1 MGEIKIFE
9 SPEFG
14 QIRTML
20 SASNEPLFCLVDVC
34 RILGLSNPSQVKT
47 RLQQSGVITNEV
59 STPVVSQGVVT
70 SDTKLMSINFIS
82 EPNFYRC
89 VFQSRKPDAER
100 FQNWVCED
108 VLPSIRKTGGYMI
121 AKDDE
126 SDEDLMARA
135 ILLAQEKIK
144 ERDHRI
150 REIEAKNSQQAERI
164 ELQSEELKKQAPKVA
179 YHDEVLT
186 STSTYNT
193 TNIAKEFGMGAHTLN
208 KILHEKGIQ
217 YKMDGQWLLYHKY
230 QDKGYTRTE
239 THSYDNGYGEVHTRQ
254 QTVWTERG
262 RQFIHQVMKADLL
275 AKATI

>member
-9 SPEFG
+9 SPLFG
-14 QIRTML
+14 HLRTTTG
-20 SASNEPLFCLVDVC
+20 ASGEPLVCLTDVC
-34 RILGLSNPSQVKT
+34 KAVGLTNPSSVKN
-47 RLQQSGVITNEV
+47 RLDEEDVQLIDLHALNSTEGTIIGNSKANFITESGFYDVLLQST
-59 STPVVSQGVVT
+59 SQKVKPFRKWVT
-70 SDTKLMSINFIS
+70 S
-82 EPNFYRC
+82 E
-89 VFQSRKPDAER
+89 
-100 FQNWVCED
+100 
-108 VLPSIRKTGGYMI
+108 VLPAIRKNGAYVLSKENETP
-121 AKDDE
+121 E
-126 SDEDLMARA
+126 ELMARA
-135 ILLAQEKIK
+135 LVAAQEALQRK
-144 ERDHRI
+144 EQRLK
-150 REIEAKNSQQAERI
+150 EVEAKNSQQAERI

-193 TNIAKEFGMGAHTLN
+193 TNIAKEFGMGAPTLN

-230 QDKGYTRTE
+230 QGLGYTRTV
-239 THSYDNGYGEVHTRQ
+239 TNTYDNGYGEVHTRQ

>member
-9 SPEFG
+9 NAQFG
-14 QIRTML
+14 QVRTTI
-20 SASNEPLFCLVDVC
+20 SASNEPLFCLKDVC
-34 RILGLSNPSQVKT
+34 LVLGLRAADVNQ
-47 RLQQSGVITNEV
+47 RLNDEVV
-59 STPVVSQGVVT
+59 STHPIL
-70 SDTKLMSINFIS
+70 DTIGRTQQVNFVNEDGLYDVILD
-82 EPNFYRC
+82 
-89 VFQSRKPDAER
+89 SRKPEAKAFR
-100 FQNWVCED
+100 KWVTSE
-108 VLPSIRKTGGYMI
+108 VLPAIRKTGAYVL
-121 AKDDE
+121 AKEDE
-126 SDEDLMARA
+126 TPEELMARA
-135 ILLAQEKIK
+135 LVAAQEALQRK
-144 ERDHRI
+144 EQRLK
-150 REIEAKNSQQAERI
+150 EVEAKNQQQEERI

-262 RQFIHQVMKADLL
+262 RQFIHQVVKAELL
-275 AKATI
+275 AKATVL

>member
-1 MGEIKIFE
+1 MNEIQIFQYNGNPITFNRGGSVIVNATEMAKPFGKFTKDWLVNSRTKEFINTLSAVRGIPLSVLVQTVKGGNGEQGTWMHEDVAMEFARWLSPHFAIWCNDRIKE
-9 SPEFG
+9 LLTKG
-14 QIRTML
+14 VTTTMTDDEMILQSL
-20 SASNEPLFCLVDVC
+20 SILQKRLDASNEE
-34 RILGLSNPSQVKT
+34 RR
-47 RLQQSGVITNEV
+47 RL
-59 STPVVSQGVVT
+59 
-70 SDTKLMSINFIS
+70 
-82 EPNFYRC
+82 
-89 VFQSRKPDAER
+89 
-100 FQNWVCED
+100 
-108 VLPSIRKTGGYMI
+108 
-121 AKDDE
+121 
-126 SDEDLMARA
+126 
-135 ILLAQEKIK
+135 
-144 ERDHRI
+144 
-150 REIEAKNSQQAERI
+150 EAKNSQQAARI
-164 ELQSEELKKQAPKVA
+164 ELQSEELKKQVPKVA

-275 AKATI
+275 ARAN

>member
-9 SPEFG
+9 NAQFG
-14 QIRTML
+14 QVRTKMD
-20 SASNEPLFCLVDVC
+20 ANGEPLFCLADVC
-34 RILGLSNPSQVKT
+34 KAVGLTNPTSVKNRLDAEDVQVFDLHALNPTEVTIFGNAKANFVNESGFYDVL
-47 RLQQSGVITNEV
+47 LQ
-59 STPVVSQGVVT
+59 STSPKVKPFRKWVT
-70 SDTKLMSINFIS
+70 S
-82 EPNFYRC
+82 E
-89 VFQSRKPDAER
+89 
-100 FQNWVCED
+100 
-108 VLPSIRKTGGYMI
+108 VLPAIRRNGAYVMDK
-121 AKDDE
+121 ADE
-126 SDEDLMARA
+126 TPEELMARA
-135 ILLAQEKIK
+135 LVAAQEALQRK
-144 ERDHRI
+144 EQRLK
-150 REIEAKNSQQAERI
+150 EVEAKNSQQAVRI

-262 RQFIHQVMKADLL
+262 RQFIHQIMKAEPL
-275 AKATI
+275 AKSTVL

>member
-1 MGEIKIFE
+1 MSEIKIFKNAQ
-9 SPEFG
+9 FG
-14 QIRTML
+14 QVRTAMD
-20 SASNEPLFCLVDVC
+20 ANNEPLFCLADVC
-34 RILGLSNPSQVKT
+34 KAVGLTNPSSVKSRLDGEDVQVIDLHALNSTEGIIIGNAKANFVNESGFYDVL
-47 RLQQSGVITNEV
+47 LQ
-59 STPVVSQGVVT
+59 STSPKVKPFRKWVT
-70 SDTKLMSINFIS
+70 S
-82 EPNFYRC
+82 E
-89 VFQSRKPDAER
+89 
-100 FQNWVCED
+100 
-108 VLPSIRKTGGYMI
+108 VLPSIRKTGGYMVT
-121 AKDDE
+121 KDDE
-126 SDEDLMARA
+126 TEEDLMARA
-135 ILLAQEKIK
+135 LKIADATLK
-144 ERDHRI
+144 RREERI
-150 REIEAKNSQQAERI
+150 RELESKNVLQAERI

-262 RQFIHQVMKADLL
+262 RQFIHSIMA
-275 AKATI
+275 AREGA